1 MKTLY
6 VSDLDGTLLRSDK
19 TISAYTTRIL
29 QAFKDKGG
37 LFTLATSRGLVG
49 FRVLGLE
56 KQLPLSV
63 PALMM
68 GGVMEYDVSSGEILH
83 TMPISA
89 RQAEQIYDCCDRCG
103 LTLHVHLREGNDT
116 IIAYTDGDRPI
127 QRAFLESRISIVP
140 HIYRRYEKLP
150 TDGEIVYLSITDTYE
165 IIAPLVELLK
175 TIDGIGYNFYPDCY
189 AENAWFLEIF
199 HGDGGKD
206 KAVLRM
212 KQRLGADRVVVFG
225 DNHNDL
231 PMMRVA
237 DKACAVENG
246 AEDVR
251 AAADEV
257 IADNDHD
264 GVAKYLAREEFL

>member
-6 VSDLDGTLLRSDK
+6 ISDLDGTLLRSDK
-19 TISAYTTRIL
+19 TISTYTTQIL
-29 QAFKDKGG
+29 QALKDKGG

-49 FRVLGLE
+49 FRLLGIE
-56 KQLPLSV
+56 KQLPLAV

-68 GGVMEYDVSSGEILH
+68 GGVMEYDMATGTILH
-83 TMPISA
+83 TMPIPT
-89 RQAEQIYDCCDRCG
+89 RQVAQIYDCCDRCN
-103 LTLHVHLREGNDT
+103 LSLHAHVREGNDT
-116 IIAYTDGDRPI
+116 IIAYTDRDRPI

-140 HIYRRYEKLP
+140 HIYRRYDKLP
-150 TDGEIVYLSITDTYE
+150 TEGEIVYLSITDTYDV
-165 IIAPLVELLK
+165 IAPLVELLK

-231 PMMRVA
+231 PMMKVA
-237 DKACAVENG
+237 DKSCAVEN
-246 AEDVR
+246 ASDDVR

-257 IADNDHD
+257 IDGNDCD
-264 GVAKYLAREEFL
+264 GVARYLAKEEGL